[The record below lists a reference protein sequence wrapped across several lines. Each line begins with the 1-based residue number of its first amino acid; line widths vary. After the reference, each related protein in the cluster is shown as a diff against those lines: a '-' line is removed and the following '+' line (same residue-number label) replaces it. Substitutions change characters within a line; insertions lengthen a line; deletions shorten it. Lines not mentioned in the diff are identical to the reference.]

1 MPATDTS
8 APPQQHHL
16 GRLVLLAIVL
26 IAAAAAF
33 GLSHHARKPDAADWL
48 GVQMNGATSQH
59 QPIFA
64 VERRDAVR
72 AFYMNWRV
80 ACPSG
85 ATYIV
90 GGHFREPLSY
100 FHRNRLAFTLDLRRP
115 AADGGRR
122 GRAHA
127 TVGGRLS
134 ADLRTAEGIAQ
145 RTIVWH
151 GGGKPVEVCSS
162 GRVSWRATLAPG
174 SKPN

>member
-1 MPATDTS
+1 MPATDT
-8 APPQQHHL
+8 PPPAQQHHL

-33 GLSHHARKPDAADWL
+33 GLSHHARKPDAANWL

-64 VERRDAVR
+64 VERRGAVR

-100 FHRNRLAFTLDLRRP
+100 FHRNRLRSRSTCAAPPSTEAGAAALTPRSAAACRP
-115 AADGGRR
+115 TFGRPR
-122 GRAHA
+122 ASRSGR
-127 TVGGRLS
+127 
-134 ADLRTAEGIAQ
+134 
-145 RTIVWH
+145 
-151 GGGKPVEVCSS
+151 SS
-162 GRVSWRATLAPG
+162 GTAAASPSRSAARAV
-174 SKPN
+174 